1 MSNFLII
8 EDNEMNGDM
17 LSQSRKRNAW
27 HTGIALGGEEAW
39 DMMRPRRGLLLV
51 DTDSSIMQGYAG
63 GSMEKSDDDL
73 KSFPIFALT

>member
-27 HTGIALGGEEAW
+27 HTGIALDGEEGWA
-39 DMMRPRRGLLLV
+39 MMRARRGRLLA
-51 DTDSSIMQGYAG
+51 DTGSSIMQEYAG
-63 GSMEKSDDDL
+63 ASMEKSDDDL

>member
-1 MSNFLII
+1 
-8 EDNEMNGDM
+8 
-17 LSQSRKRNAW
+17 
-27 HTGIALGGEEAW
+27 
-39 DMMRPRRGLLLV
+39 MMRAERRGLLLV